1 MRVKAKQADVFEQLG
16 FTPQEAGHL
25 RARAAMMTALIDE
38 IERRGLTQSHAAKL
52 MSVSQPRVSDL
63 MRGKFHLFSMDTLAQ
78 MLSSL
83 GLSVEV
89 KVKRKVA

>member
-1 MRVKAKQADVFEQLG
+1 MKAVDVFEKLG
-16 FTPQEAGHL
+16 FGAPEAEVL
-25 RARAAMMTALIDE
+25 RARAAMMTVLIDE
-38 IERRGLTQSHAAKL
+38 IERRGLTQAHAAKL
-52 MSVSQPRVSDL
+52 MSVSQPQVSDL